1 MRISD
6 WSSDVCSSD
15 LFAGVVPNNDSNKA
29 SAGNQTRYSTI
40 LATIGFSTAFATPA
54 ACTGIAALKAN
65 IKRRNNTNPAVQK
78 STVRANSLLHGQSE
92 GRRQGKE
99 CARTFKTRWSQ
110 TH

>member
-15 LFAGVVPNNDSNKA
+15 LENDSKWPPGCAILMPNSHFAGVVPNNDSNKA

-40 LATIGFSTAFATPA
+40 LATIGFSTAFAKPA

-65 IKRRNNTNPAVQK
+65 IKRRNNTNPAVQM
-78 STVRANSLLHGQSE
+78 STVRANSLLHG
-92 GRRQGKE
+92 
-99 CARTFKTRWSQ
+99 
-110 TH
+110 